1 MNRFRR
7 LQRVIVCW
15 GTLVALEL
23 SGLASA
29 QTPTLAGTTAV
40 GDLATCLEWVRGGN
54 ACVWL
59 FVLVL
64 LFVITAIAM
73 LLVHAAQR
81 AAGQV
86 VAISTLPTSFFFWL
100 GVGYLI
106 LLLAIGLFYALE
118 SGSNTPRPFMLGG
131 ILPIA
136 VPWFGALGAVT
147 ISLSGVFF
155 FSDQG
160 WDKRYNYWHIGR
172 PLFGAVLGIVAY
184 FLFILILGSAGT
196 SVPIL
201 DPNPAVKLAP
211 KDYIIYYVLAF
222 LVGYREETFRE
233 LIERVTDLILKPGTP
248 GNDQPSVTFKQAGN
262 PASAWDFGQVAAG
275 GSPTISIEIA
285 NAGKASVQSPN
296 VALDST
302 SAPEFSIVTNQFA
315 GLAELKAGAS
325 KFVDIKFAPTAAG
338 KSFTGALLVT
348 GVNLKTA
355 AKLPLTGK
363 S

>member
-1 MNRFRR
+1 MVLCRSTSFV
-7 LQRVIVCW
+7 LAMAGV
-15 GTLVALEL
+15 
-23 SGLASA
+23 ASA
-29 QTPTLAGTTAV
+29 QASTLAGTTST
-40 GDLATCLEWVRGGN
+40 DRITSCLDWVRGGN

-64 LFVITAIAM
+64 LFVVVAIAM

-81 AAGQV
+81 VGQV

-100 GVGYLI
+100 GIGYLI
-106 LLLAIGLFYALE
+106 LLLLIGLFYALE
-118 SGSNTPRPFMLGG
+118 RGDKTPFMLGG

-147 ISLSGVFF
+147 ISLAGVFF

-184 FLFILILGSAGT
+184 FIFILILGSAGT

-201 DPNPAVKLAP
+201 APEAKPAPTA

-233 LIERVTDLILKPGTP
+233 LIQRVTDLILKPGTP
-248 GNDQPSVTFKQAGN
+248 GDDQPSVTFKHTGA
-262 PASAWDFGQVAAG
+262 PTTAWDFGQVTAG
-275 GSPTISIEIA
+275 APATVNIEIA
-285 NAGKASVQSPN
+285 NAGKASLHSPN

-302 SAPEFSIVTNQFA
+302 SGKEFSIASNQLA
-315 GLAELKAGAS
+315 GLAELKAGES

-338 KSFTGALLVT
+338 NFTGALLVT
-348 GVNLKTA
+348 GVNLKMAT
-355 AKLPLTGK
+355 KLPLTGK